1 MIKAILFDL
10 NGKEKGKI
18 DLPSVFSTKVR
29 EDIVAKALETKKSR
43 QPYGPSLMAGKQV
56 SAKGK
61 MRHRRHVWQTHYGKG
76 MSRIPRKV
84 MSRRGTQFNWVGA
97 EVPFARGG
105 MRAHPPKPVSMINTL
120 KINKKEMKLALAS
133 AISASAS
140 SEFIKKRYERLSHEK
155 DIKVPFVVEGKV
167 ASLKI
172 KDLLNFLKTV
182 LSKNMYEIAVRD
194 KTQRAGR
201 GKRRGR
207 KYKSNAGL
215 LFVLG
220 EKEKL
225 KTGAFEIVPVNKLSV
240 NDLAR
245 GGLGRL
251 TLYTEEAIKFIGNK
265 FK

>member
-1 MIKAILFDL
+1 MKATLFDV
-10 NGKEKGKI
+10 NGGEKGKL
-18 DLPSVFSTKVR
+18 DLPQIFSEKIR
-29 EDIVAKALETKKSR
+29 KDIVSKVIEAKKTK

-61 MRHRRHVWQTHYGKG
+61 MRHRRHVWQTHYGRG

-105 MRAHPPKPVSMINTL
+105 MRAHPPKPISMINTL
-120 KINKKEMKLALAS
+120 KINKKELKMAFAS

-140 SEFIKKRYERLSHEK
+140 EKFIRERYERLSGEK
-155 DIKVPFVVEGKV
+155 NIKAPFVIESKIT
-167 ASLKI
+167 ALKT
-172 KDLLNFLKTV
+172 KDLLKSIKSLIGQNLF
-182 LSKNMYEIAVRD
+182 AVAVKS

-207 KYKSNAGL
+207 KYKTNAGML
-215 LFVLG
+215 LVLG
-220 EKEKL
+220 DKETL
-225 KTGAFEIVPVNKLSV
+225 KTGAFEVINAKNAGVSDFAK
-240 NDLAR
+240 

-251 TLYTEEAIKFIGNK
+251 VVYTDGAIKSLGER